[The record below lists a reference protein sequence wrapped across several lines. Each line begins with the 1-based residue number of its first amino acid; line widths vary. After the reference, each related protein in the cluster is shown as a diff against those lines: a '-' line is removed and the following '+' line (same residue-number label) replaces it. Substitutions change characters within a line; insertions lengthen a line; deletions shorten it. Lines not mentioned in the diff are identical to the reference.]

1 MNTNIFKNIA
11 VDLAIGGI
19 GLTAW
24 HVMQDVLSGLI
35 SLAMAIL
42 IGYRLYRAF
51 KTHFQSEYPETQN
64 KKEKE

>member
-1 MNTNIFKNIA
+1 MNTNIFRNI
-11 VDLAIGGI
+11 VIDLAIGGV

-24 HVMQDVLSGLI
+24 HLMQDVLSGLI

-51 KTHFQSEYPETQN
+51 KTHFESEHTETQN
-64 KKEKE
+64 KEK